1 MNYVPDKH
9 ENNFVEQFR
18 NGNFFDCIKQM
29 KDNKANEFTYKNI
42 NIKKGVIKN
51 KGGVRNGRRKS
62 A

>member
-42 NIKKGVIKN
+42 NIKKGVNVDGQYLHIR
-51 KGGVRNGRRKS
+51 VI
-62 A
+62 